1 MEIIAAYGTV
11 FVILAIIFGLY
22 MTWGIGANDL
32 ANAMGTS
39 VGAGAVT
46 IKQAICI
53 AIIFEFSGAV
63 LAGGHVTSTI
73 RKGIIDPTSIVDSP
87 EILVY
92 GMLASLLAAAFW
104 LMVASWKGWPVS
116 TTHSIIGALIGF
128 AIVGIG
134 PDAVKWTK
142 VGSIVGSWVVSPVV
156 GGTIS
161 FLLVMSTRKLIFDTE
176 DPLKNAKRYAPC
188 YVFLVGFVISLVTMF
203 KGLKHLKVDLS
214 VPQSF
219 GVAVIIGLI
228 TAGIGWYFIR
238 RIEADRDA
246 DRDFHFASVER
257 VFAPMMLFTA
267 CAMAFAHGS
276 NDVANGIGPLAAVVS
291 IVASGGEV
299 MQESELPIWILLL
312 GGAGIVLG
320 LITLGYRVMLTVG
333 RKITELTPSR
343 GFCAELAAA
352 TTVVIASRTG
362 LPVSTTH
369 ILVGSVLGVGLAR
382 GIGALDLRV
391 VFNIIVSWLVTLPA
405 GAMTVGA
412 LAGQPEV
419 NLGIIPGWGG
429 TQRLPLVVG
438 KAKALD
444 MMLFSKKIG
453 AQEALDVGL
462 VNQVSTPENLMADVF
477 EFAGKLAQRPPIAVS
492 CVLKAIAAG
501 SYEGLDQGL
510 RIENEGSK
518 TVSQSNDCIEGFTAF
533 LEKREPVFKG
543 E

>member
-1 MEIIAAYGTV
+1 MDIIAAYGTA

-53 AIIFEFSGAV
+53 AIIFEFAGAV

-73 RKGIIDPTSIVDSP
+73 RKGIIDPTSIVNSP

-104 LMVASWKGWPVS
+104 LMIASWKGWPVS

-134 PDAVKWTK
+134 PDAVKWNK
-142 VGSIVGSWVVSPVV
+142 VASVVGSWVVSPVV

-176 DPLKNAKRYAPC
+176 NPLKNAKRYAPW

-203 KGLKHLKVDLS
+203 KGLKHLKVELS

-219 GVAVIIGLI
+219 GVAVIIGLM
-228 TAGIGWYFIR
+228 TAGISWYFIR
-238 RIEADRDA
+238 RIEADREA
-246 DRDFHFASVER
+246 DRDFHFASVEK

-291 IVASGGEV
+291 IVSSGGEV
-299 MQESELPIWILLL
+299 MQKSELPIWILLL
-312 GGAGIVLG
+312 GGFGIVLG

-405 GAMTVGA
+405 GALMA
-412 LAGQPEV
+412 
-419 NLGIIPGWGG
+419 
-429 TQRLPLVVG
+429 
-438 KAKALD
+438 
-444 MMLFSKKIG
+444 MLFFF
-453 AQEALDVGL
+453 
-462 VNQVSTPENLMADVF
+462 T
-477 EFAGKLAQRPPIAVS
+477 
-492 CVLKAIAAG
+492 LKGIF
-501 SYEGLDQGL
+501 S
-510 RIENEGSK
+510 
-518 TVSQSNDCIEGFTAF
+518 
-533 LEKREPVFKG
+533 
-543 E
+543 